1 MLEKKLKQNIMKL
14 LRAKVK
20 GTGAQVVVA
29 KKENETAIYEAA
41 DGTVYKADELEIM
54 EELLMGNDPLIKD
67 FDPSRYLKEILE
79 MQKSH
84 FWRDQR
90 VEIVK
95 ILLQSVDLS
104 KVTTASVV
112 NNAEDI
118 IQKLKALGD

>member
-1 MLEKKLKQNIMKL
+1 MEL

-20 GTGAQVVVA
+20 GTGAEVVVA

-41 DGTVYKADELEIM
+41 DGTVYKADELEFTESNIGGGTPSM
-54 EELLMGNDPLIKD
+54 ND
-67 FDPSRYLKEILE
+67 FDPSGYLKEILE
-79 MQKSH
+79 MQRSH

-104 KVTTASVV
+104 TVTTASVV

-118 IQKLKALGD
+118 IKILKALGD

>member
-1 MLEKKLKQNIMKL
+1 MEL

-29 KKENETAIYEAA
+29 KKENETVIYETAE
-41 DGTVYKADELEIM
+41 GTVYKADELMFAESNIGGGAPSM
-54 EELLMGNDPLIKD
+54 ND
-67 FDPSRYLKEILE
+67 FDPSGYLKEILE
-79 MQKSH
+79 MQRSH

-104 KVTTASVV
+104 TVTTASVV

-118 IQKLKALGD
+118 IQRLKALGD

>member
-1 MLEKKLKQNIMKL
+1 MKL